1 MPVLWRFTSGLVYLE
16 SSEGAT
22 FEEWR
27 DAIDAVWA
35 DPAFEPGMGIV
46 HDWRKL
52 RAGLP
57 TAEVEKR
64 SEYLAA
70 NAAPFGRTRW
80 ALLVDSPVAYGMG
93 RMAETLTGTGNGLR
107 VFPDPAQAETWAHG
121 AEALASSSRAGLVA

>member
-1 MPVLWRFTSGLVYLE
+1 VPVSWRIANGLVHLE

-27 DAIDAVWA
+27 DAVDAAWA
-35 DPAFEPGMGIV
+35 DPAFRDGMGIV

-57 TAEVEKR
+57 TPEVEKR

-70 NAAPFGRTRW
+70 NAARFGRTRW
-80 ALLVDSPVAYGMG
+80 ALLVDSAAAYGMG
-93 RMAETLTGTGNGLR
+93 RMAETLTGTGTGLR
-107 VFPDPAQAETWAHG
+107 VFRDPAE
-121 AEALASSSRAGLVA
+121 AEAWARGAGS

>member
-1 MPVLWRFTSGLVYLE
+1 MPVSWRITNGLVHLE

-27 DAIDAVWA
+27 DAVDAAWA
-35 DPAFEPGMGIV
+35 DPAFRPEMGIV

-64 SEYLAA
+64 SDYLAS
-70 NAAPFGRTRW
+70 NAARFGRTRW

-93 RMAETLTGTGNGLR
+93 RMAETLTGTGTGLR
-107 VFPDPAQAETWAHG
+107 VFRDPAEAEVWARG
-121 AEALASSSRAGLVA
+121 GGT

>member
-1 MPVLWRFTSGLVYLE
+1 MPVSWRISNGLVYLE

-27 DAIDAVWA
+27 DAVDAAWSA
-35 DPAFEPGMGIV
+35 PDFQAGMGIV

-64 SEYLAA
+64 SDYLVN
-70 NAAPFGRTRW
+70 NAARFGRTRW
-80 ALLVDSPVAYGMG
+80 ALLVDNTVAFGMG
-93 RMAETLTGTGNGLR
+93 RMAETLTGSGTGLR
-107 VFPDPAQAETWAHG
+107 VFRDPVEADVWARGGG
-121 AEALASSSRAGLVA
+121 A